1 MFLYNLRI
9 TVRNFLRNK
18 RFSAINII
26 GFSLG
31 LAGTILILLWI
42 LNEVSYDRFY
52 ENSDRIYLLVN
63 KNIDDQGNS
72 IDYVES
78 PPPMADYLVNNFPE
92 IKKAARV
99 EYFYNGG
106 LIQTDNDIYKE
117 KGAAVDKSFLDI
129 FSIHILK
136 GNKDNIFENP
146 GSIIISESLAKKYF
160 GKLNPIGKSLK
171 VKGYGEQY
179 KNVIIEG
186 VFQDF
191 PDNSTIKV
199 DFIIPFSLEEKL
211 YSDNW
216 NVAIYATFVL
226 LNKNVNYN
234 QLNNKVSSIYNDVIN
249 DNHFTSYLYPLKKL
263 HLYSSLKIFNNV
275 NQGNIK
281 FIYIMSF
288 IASLILF
295 IACMNYMNLSTARS
309 IKKKREFSIKKMLG
323 ASQRTIIKEFLTETI
338 FYSIISLHI
347 AVIIVELVRPAF
359 NNITG
364 KHIVINYL
372 DPHFYLSVL
381 AIILLIS
388 LISSLYPLL
397 FLKSYQNKLILRDG
411 SIITKNRKDLTSYA
425 KKFLVFFQFA
435 ISIILIIVSGIVLKQ
450 IDYIYSK
457 DLGFDKENIIVI
469 YSSDL
474 EGKENVFK
482 TEILKNP
489 NVISVSIGKT
499 PFGGGW
505 LDSWSWEGKNKKGK
519 LDIIQIYSD
528 SDYLKTLDIKLLN
541 GRFFEE
547 GFTDENSVVIN
558 KKLSGIIGQNNV
570 IGKNIYFRDRK
581 FKIIG
586 ITDNFYSHHF
596 SESLKPVVFFN
607 EPTHKFLIKVEEGK
621 SEVTANYM
629 ESVYEKI
636 IPDRPFE
643 YTTLKNQFNNL
654 YQKEVR
660 TSKLFSYFSL
670 LAIFISCLGLF
681 GISVFAAEQ
690 RIKEIGIRKV
700 LGAST
705 MRIIRMLNLEFIKI
719 VLVAYIISCPIA
731 YFYAKSWLQNFY
743 YRTELSWWI
752 FLFAGVFII
761 SIAILTISW
770 YSLKAARKNPVE
782 SLRYE

>member
-18 RFSAINII
+18 LFSAINII

-31 LAGTILILLWI
+31 LAGTLLILLWI
-42 LNEVSYDRFY
+42 FNEISYDRFY
-52 ENSDRIYLLVN
+52 ENSDSIYLLVN
-63 KNIDDQGNS
+63 KNFDNQGNS

-106 LIQTDNDIYKE
+106 LIQTDDNIYKE
-117 KGAAVDKSFLDI
+117 RGAAVDESFLDI
-129 FSIHILK
+129 FGIEILK
-136 GNKDNIFENP
+136 GNKDNIFDNP

-160 GKLNPIGKSLK
+160 GNPNPIGKNLK
-171 VKGYGEQY
+171 VKGYGDKY
-179 KNVIIEG
+179 KNAVIEG
-186 VFQDF
+186 VYQNF
-191 PDNSTIKV
+191 PDNSTIKF

-226 LNKNVNYN
+226 LNKNVDYH
-234 QLNNKVSSIYNDVIN
+234 QINNKVSSIYKKVIN
-249 DNHFTSYLYPLKKL
+249 DNQSASYLYPFKKL

-275 NQGNIK
+275 NQGNIR

-295 IACMNYMNLSTARS
+295 IACINYMNLATARS
-309 IKKKREFSIKKMLG
+309 IKKRREFSIKKMLG
-323 ASQRTIIKEFLTETI
+323 ANQRTIIKEFLTETI
-338 FYSIISLHI
+338 FYSIISLHLAI
-347 AVIIVELVRPAF
+347 IIVELVRPTF

-364 KHIVINYL
+364 KNIVINYL
-372 DPHFYLSVL
+372 DPHFYLSAL
-381 AIILLIS
+381 TIILFIS
-388 LISSLYPLL
+388 LISSLYPLI
-397 FLKSYQNKLILRDG
+397 FLRSYQNKLALREG
-411 SIITKNRKDLTSYA
+411 SMNTKSRKDLINYA
-425 KKFLVFFQFA
+425 KKFLVFFQFS

-450 IDYIYSK
+450 MDYIFSK
-457 DLGFDKENIIVI
+457 DLGFDKENMIVI
-469 YSSDL
+469 YASDL
-474 EGKENVFK
+474 DDKESVFK
-482 TEILKNP
+482 TEILKNT
-489 NVISVSIGKT
+489 NVSSVSIGKT

-505 LDSWSWEGKNKKGK
+505 PDLWSWEGGNKKSK
-519 LDIIQIYSD
+519 LDVIRIYTD
-528 SDYLKTLDIKLLN
+528 SDYLNTLDIDLLK
-541 GRFFEE
+541 GRFFKK
-547 GFTDENSVVIN
+547 GFSDRDNIVVN
-558 KKLSGIIGQNNV
+558 KTFASLIGQNNV
-570 IGKNIYFRDRK
+570 IGKDIYFRDRK

-586 ITDNFYSHHF
+586 ITNDFYSHHF
-596 SESLKPVVFFN
+596 SESLKPVAFFN
-607 EPTHKFLIKVEEGK
+607 EPTHKFLVKVKGDNIEN
-621 SEVTANYM
+621 TANYIK
-629 ESVYEKI
+629 SVYEKI

-731 YFYAKSWLQNFY
+731 YYFAKKWLQNFY
-743 YRTELSWWI
+743 YRTELSCWI
-752 FLFAGVFII
+752 FLLAGVFIFSI
-761 SIAILTISW
+761 SILTISW
-770 YSLKAARKNPVE
+770 YSLKSARKNPVD